1 MYDRVGYTTATLQA
15 RLSLLC
21 ENMPKKASKK
31 NVNNVNIQ
39 ILDDKKL
46 TFIIC

>member
-1 MYDRVGYTTATLQA
+1 MRDDEAYTTATLQA

-21 ENMPKKASKK
+21 ENMPKKVSKK

>member
-1 MYDRVGYTTATLQA
+1 MCDDVMYTIATLQA

-31 NVNNVNIQ
+31 T
-39 ILDDKKL
+39 L
-46 TFIIC
+46 TMLISKFWMAKN

>member
-1 MYDRVGYTTATLQA
+1 MRDDEAYTTATLQA

-21 ENMPKKASKK
+21 EDMPKKASKK

>member
-1 MYDRVGYTTATLQA
+1 MRRIPLQPYRQGCHFYA
-15 RLSLLC
+15 KICL
-21 ENMPKKASKK
+21 KKASKK

>member
-1 MYDRVGYTTATLQA
+1 MRDDEAYTTATLQA

-31 NVNNVNIQ
+31 T
-39 ILDDKKL
+39 L
-46 TFIIC
+46 TMLISKFWMTKN